1 MDPMIRLIQIE
12 LFKISKRPRTYIGFI
27 AIFIIV
33 AGLQMAMYFEGES
46 LVTMGIQ
53 NLKND
58 FRLEGGII
66 NVNLMT
72 YILMNSLII
81 HIPILICLV
90 TGDLIAGEASSGT
103 LRLILQRPHS
113 RSKIY
118 LSKIITGFAYS
129 IALILFMGLTTYLSG
144 ILLFGNGDL
153 IVLRRGVNVFSAD
166 DVFWRFAGA
175 FSMGLLSMLVVASL
189 SLMISSFVRNA
200 IVPIVGTISIIIV
213 LNIIFTLGAT
223 FFEPILPFIFTTHFI
238 KWQYFFDFDLNYAA
252 IYNAIGIQL
261 AYIIIFNVI
270 GLIHFKNKD
279 ILS

>member
-1 MDPMIRLIQIE
+1 MINLIQIE
-12 LFKISKRPRTYIGFI
+12 LFKILKRPRTYIGFL
-27 AIFIIV
+27 AILIIV
-33 AGLQMAMYFEGES
+33 AGLQIAMYFEGES

-58 FRLEGGII
+58 FRLEGEII

-103 LRLILQRPHS
+103 LRLVLQRPHS
-113 RSKIY
+113 RSKVY
-118 LSKIITGFAYS
+118 LSKVTTGFIYS
-129 IALILFMGLTTYLSG
+129 IALIIFMGTITYISG
-144 ILLFGNGDL
+144 LLLFGNGDL
-153 IVLRRGVNVFSAD
+153 IVLRRGVNVFSED
-166 DVFWRFAGA
+166 DVFWRFTGA
-175 FSMGLLSMLVVASL
+175 FSMGLLSMFVVASL

-213 LNIIFTLGAT
+213 LNIIFTLGAA
-223 FFEPILPFIFTTHFI
+223 FFEPILPYIFTTHFV
-238 KWQYFFDFDLNYAA
+238 KWQYFFDFDLNDSA
-252 IYNAIGIQL
+252 IYQAIIIQL
-261 AYIIIFNVI
+261 VYIITFNAI